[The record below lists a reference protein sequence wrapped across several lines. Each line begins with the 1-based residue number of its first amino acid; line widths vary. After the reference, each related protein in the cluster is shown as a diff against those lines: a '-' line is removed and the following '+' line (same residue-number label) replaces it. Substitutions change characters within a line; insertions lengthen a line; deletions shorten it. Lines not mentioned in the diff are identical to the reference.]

1 MFSISACA
9 FPPVPLLVSYH
20 DSVSSCFPPTN
31 LKLGLTPWMNG
42 VSAGTI
48 RQTFATVP
56 GQAYQLSFCYANN
69 PDGPAQSATAT
80 VSVTGASPRLNW
92 NISHAGSTPSQM
104 NYTRFLG
111 TFIVRLDDDDVAIC
125 LDDDRRLRD
134 RPDAGI
140 GDGRGHDSLGLM
152 RLRI

>member
-111 TFIVRLDDDDVAIC
+111 TFI
-125 LDDDRRLRD
+125 
-134 RPDAGI
+134 AGSTMTTLQFASTTTGAYGI
-140 GDGRGHDSLGLM
+140 VLSAVSVTAVDTTPSA
-152 RLRI
+152 